1 MPKQARFSPETKDQ
15 CVRMVFA
22 ECGPDESRKAACN
35 RLAASLNVKPVTL
48 YNWVKAAGGTATTT
62 PPPSGSV
69 EELRAQL
76 AAARKENRELARANA
91 ILQDAA
97 SFFGAVLDRQSQ
109 R

>member
-1 MPKQARFSPETKDQ
+1 
-15 CVRMVFA
+15 VFA
-22 ECGPDESRKAACN
+22 ECGPEQSRKAACA
-35 RLAASLNVKPVTL
+35 RLAGSVNVKPVTL
-48 YNWVKAAGGTATTT
+48 DNWVKAAGGTATTA

-97 SFFGAVLDRQSQ
+97 SFFGTG
-109 R
+109 